1 MASNTL
7 IAFFAAIG
15 AAMFI
20 YSKTSRRSTG
30 DFKKQIAPAA
40 IVGLLTFMIA
50 LSILATIV

>member
-20 YSKTSRRSTG
+20 YSKTSRRGTG

-50 LSILATIV
+50 LSILATIA